1 MAEDILD
8 QVFEECGIQL
18 QRIID
23 AYKRGPAPTPSHPET
38 IVEYADGSIS
48 SFNIEDALGE
58 NSIPDKYNAVKVDIG
73 TAATSI
79 GDFAFANCS
88 SLTSVTIP
96 DSVTSIGDFAF
107 RGCSGLTSIT
117 IPDSVTS
124 IGNQAFYY
132 CSALTSITI
141 GNGVTSIGSQAFAI
155 SEHLSTIIFQ
165 KTKTE
170 VQAMNPNS
178 WFLAQP
184 SVTIICI
191 DGEIIITPSCFLK
204 GTKILLADGSSK
216 NVEDLTYSDSLK
228 VWDFDNGCLGI
239 ANICWLTKPNLKND
253 HYYKLT
259 FDNGTVL
266 KTTGI
271 NSNHRIYSVD
281 QNKFVNVSDSKI
293 GDKVYSI
300 DGVLTIENVEYIEE
314 MCEYWNVITSQKY
327 NCFAERILTSDRY
340 GNIYSIDSSM
350 KYIKDDR
357 IIRPYSDYEAVGIS
371 RYWYD
376 NLRLGEVNETIE
388 KTKEY
393 IAKCEGQMLPLSK

>member
-1 MAEDILD
+1 MD
-8 QVFEECGIQL
+8 
-18 QRIID
+18 RIVSALKRD
-23 AYKRGPAPTPSHPET
+23 TPLVPTKAYYNDESVIEYN
-38 IVEYADGSIS
+38 IVGTM
-48 SFNIEDALGE
+48 
-58 NSIPDKYNAVKVDIG
+58 NSIETVGLVRLEIG
-73 TAATSI
+73 NTVTSI
-79 GDFAFANCS
+79 GENVFYGSTLSSVVIPGNVLSIGDRAFKMSHLA
-88 SLTSVTIP
+88 SVTIL
-96 DSVTSIGDFAF
+96 DGVTSIGDEAF
-107 RGCSGLTSIT
+107 SDCSMLTSIT
-117 IPDSVTS
+117 IPSSVTS
-124 IGNQAFYY
+124 IG
-132 CSALTSITI
+132 AL
-141 GNGVTSIGSQAFAI
+141 AFAAC
-155 SEHLSTIIFQ
+155 SNLTTIIVQ

-178 WFLAQP
+178 WFWAQP
-184 SVTIICI
+184 SVTIICT

-228 VWDFDNGCLGI
+228 VWDFDNGCLGT

-266 KTTGI
+266 KTTGV

-314 MCEYWNVITSQKY
+314 TCEYWNVITSQKY

-393 IAKCEGQMLPLSK
+393 IAKCEGQMLPLPK

>member
-1 MAEDILD
+1 MSDNSLSLLKQAFAETGAQLD
-8 QVFEECGIQL
+8 
-18 QRIID
+18 RIIL
-23 AYKRGPAPTPSHPET
+23 AYRREKPPHPET
-38 IVEYADGSIS
+38 IVEYANGSIS
-48 SFNIEDALGE
+48 SFNIEGELGS
-58 NSIPDKYNAVKVDIG
+58 NSIPNKTNAVRVDIG
-73 TAATSI
+73 TA
-79 GDFAFANCS
+79 
-88 SLTSVTIP
+88 
-96 DSVTSIGDFAF
+96 VTSIGMSAF
-107 RGCSGLTSIT
+107 DHCSGLTSIT

-124 IGNQAFYY
+124 IEHYTFNY
-132 CSALTSITI
+132 CTGLTSISIPDSVTRI
-141 GNGVTSIGSQAFAI
+141 GNAVFA
-155 SEHLSTIIFQ
+155 SCEHLSTIIFQ
-165 KTKTE
+165 KTKAE
-170 VQAMNPNS
+170 VQAMNPGPS
-178 WFLAQP
+178 AWFWSQP
-184 SVTIICI
+184 PVTIICT

-228 VWDFDNGCLGI
+228 VWDFDNGCLGT

-314 MCEYWNVITSQKY
+314 TCEYWNVITSQKY